1 MTIGDTIV
9 APSTPFGHSGL
20 AVVRVSGV
28 GAIQILSKLSSRNNF
43 SDRLATLSTL
53 NDLNGNLIDRCIV
66 TVFYGPNS
74 YTGEDVVEISTH
86 GNPSVVGALVGAVCA
101 RGCRLAHP
109 GEFTRQAFLNGKLDL
124 VQAEAVAALIRSK
137 SIESSRSQQK
147 IIDGSL
153 SIRLNIIQSTLSELL
168 SQLEHLLDISEEDV
182 LSLDV
187 NALFVDLD
195 KISLT
200 VNQLQKSFS
209 LGRLLSGGATVV
221 IVGATNVGKSTLLN
235 RLSESDR
242 AIVSNVPGTTR
253 DTIEVE
259 LILDGVPVRFVD
271 TAGLRGAKNSIEK
284 EGIKRTYKAIEGADL
299 VLSLTDRRTKKH
311 FTGSDRPT
319 INVLNKADLRNDMKT
334 DGHIIHI
341 SAKSGAGINDLKGR
355 LINDLGINRLS
366 TEEDYLSTSRQH
378 LSIKKCSI
386 ALSRARSFF
395 ESDVLDVEL
404 LSFEVRSALDAI
416 DALLG
421 KTSPDKILNKIF
433 DEMCVGK

>member
-28 GAIQILSKLSSRNNF
+28 GAIQIISKLSSRNNF
-43 SDRLATLSTL
+43 SNRLATLSTL

-101 RGCRLAHP
+101 HGGRLAHP
-109 GEFTRQAFLNGKLDL
+109 GEFTRRAFLNGKLDL
-124 VQAEAVAALIRSK
+124 VQAEAVAALIHSK

-153 SIRLNIIQSTLSELL
+153 SIRLNIIQSNLSELL
-168 SQLEHLLDISEEDV
+168 SRLEHLLDISEEDV
-182 LSLDV
+182 LSSV
-187 NALFVDLD
+187 VKALFVDLV

-200 VNQLQKSFS
+200 VNQLQKSFF

-253 DTIEVE
+253 DTIDVE

-271 TAGLRGAKNSIEK
+271 TAGLRDAKNSIEK
-284 EGIKRTYKAIEGADL
+284 EGVKRTYKTIEGADL
-299 VLSLTDRRTKKH
+299 VISLTDSRTKKH

-404 LSFEVRSALDAI
+404 LSFEIRTALDAI

-421 KTSPDKILNKIF
+421 KTSPDKILNNIF
-433 DEMCVGK
+433 DKMCVGK

>member
-43 SDRLATLSTL
+43 SNRLATLSTL

-101 RGCRLAHP
+101 HGGRLAHP

-124 VQAEAVAALIRSK
+124 VQAEAVAALIHSK

-153 SIRLNIIQSTLSELL
+153 SIRLNIIQSNLSDLL
-168 SQLEHLLDISEEDV
+168 SRLEHLLDISEEDV
-182 LSLDV
+182 LSSDV
-187 NALFVDLD
+187 NALLVDLD

-200 VNQLQKSFS
+200 VNQLQKSFF

-253 DTIEVE
+253 DTIDVE

-271 TAGLRGAKNSIEK
+271 TAGLRDAKNSIEK
-284 EGIKRTYKAIEGADL
+284 EGVKRTYKAIEGADL
-299 VLSLTDRRTKKH
+299 VISLTDSRTKKH

-319 INVLNKADLRNDMKT
+319 INVLNKADLRNEMKT
-334 DGHIIHI
+334 DDHIIHI
-341 SAKSGAGINDLKGR
+341 SAKSGAGINALKGR

-378 LSIKKCSI
+378 LSIKECSF

-421 KTSPDKILNKIF
+421 KTSPDKILNNIF
-433 DEMCVGK
+433 DKMCVGK

>member
-1 MTIGDTIV
+1 
-9 APSTPFGHSGL
+9 
-20 AVVRVSGV
+20 
-28 GAIQILSKLSSRNNF
+28 
-43 SDRLATLSTL
+43 
-53 NDLNGNLIDRCIV
+53 
-66 TVFYGPNS
+66 
-74 YTGEDVVEISTH
+74 
-86 GNPSVVGALVGAVCA
+86 
-101 RGCRLAHP
+101 LAHP
-109 GEFTRQAFLNGKLDL
+109 GEFTRQAFLNGKMDL

-153 SIRLNIIQSTLSELL
+153 SIRLNIIQSNLSDLL
-168 SQLEHLLDISEEDV
+168 SRLEHLLDISEEDV
-182 LSLDV
+182 LSSDV
-187 NALFVDLD
+187 NALLVDLD
-195 KISLT
+195 KISLI
-200 VNQLQKSFS
+200 VNQLQKSFF
-209 LGRLLSGGATVV
+209 LGRLLNGGATVV

-253 DTIEVE
+253 DTIDVE

-271 TAGLRGAKNSIEK
+271 TAGLRDAKNSIEK
-284 EGIKRTYKAIEGADL
+284 EGVKRTYKAIEGADL

-311 FTGSDRPT
+311 FTGSDLPT
-319 INVLNKADLRNDMKT
+319 INVLNKADLRNEMKT

-341 SAKSGAGINDLKGR
+341 SAKSGAGINALKGR

>member
-28 GAIQILSKLSSRNNF
+28 GAIQILSKLSSRINF
-43 SDRLATLSTL
+43 SNRLATLSTL

-101 RGCRLAHP
+101 HGGRLAHP
-109 GEFTRQAFLNGKLDL
+109 GEFTRQAFLNGKMDL

-153 SIRLNIIQSTLSELL
+153 SIRLNIIQSNLSELL
-168 SQLEHLLDISEEDV
+168 SRLEHLLDISEEDV
-182 LSLDV
+182 LSSV
-187 NALFVDLD
+187 VKALFVDLV

-200 VNQLQKSFS
+200 VNQLQKSFF
-209 LGRLLSGGATVV
+209 LGRLLNGGATVV

-253 DTIEVE
+253 DTIDVE

-271 TAGLRGAKNSIEK
+271 TAGLRDAKNSIEK
-284 EGIKRTYKAIEGADL
+284 EGVKRTYKAIEGADL
-299 VLSLTDRRTKKH
+299 VISLTDSPTKKH
-311 FTGSDRPT
+311 FTGSYLPT
-319 INVLNKADLRNDMKT
+319 INVLNKADLRNEMKI
-334 DGHIIHI
+334 DDHIIHI
-341 SAKSGAGINDLKGR
+341 SAKSGAGINVLKDR

-404 LSFEVRSALDAI
+404 LSFEIRTALDAI

-421 KTSPDKILNKIF
+421 KTSPDKILNNIF
-433 DEMCVGK
+433 DKMCVGK

>member
-43 SDRLATLSTL
+43 SNRLATLSTL

-101 RGCRLAHP
+101 HGGRLAHP
-109 GEFTRQAFLNGKLDL
+109 GEFTRRAFLNGKLDL
-124 VQAEAVAALIRSK
+124 VQAEAVAALIHSK

-153 SIRLNIIQSTLSELL
+153 SIRLNIIQSNLSELL
-168 SQLEHLLDISEEDV
+168 SRLEHLLDISEEDV
-182 LSLDV
+182 LSSV
-187 NALFVDLD
+187 VKALFVDLV

-200 VNQLQKSFS
+200 VNQLQKSFF
-209 LGRLLSGGATVV
+209 LGRLLNGGATVV

-253 DTIEVE
+253 DTIDIE

-271 TAGLRGAKNSIEK
+271 TAGLRDAKNSIEK
-284 EGIKRTYKAIEGADL
+284 EGVKRTYKTIEGADL
-299 VLSLTDRRTKKH
+299 VISLTDSRTKKH

-319 INVLNKADLRNDMKT
+319 INVLNKADLRTDMKT

-404 LSFEVRSALDAI
+404 LSFEIRTALDAI

-421 KTSPDKILNKIF
+421 KTSPDKILNNIF
-433 DEMCVGK
+433 DKMCVGK

>member
-153 SIRLNIIQSTLSELL
+153 SIRLNIIQSNLSELL
-168 SQLEHLLDISEEDV
+168 SRLEHLLDISEEDV
-182 LSLDV
+182 LSSV
-187 NALFVDLD
+187 VKALFVDLV

-200 VNQLQKSFS
+200 VNQLQKSFF

-299 VLSLTDRRTKKH
+299 VISLTDSRTKKH
-311 FTGSDRPT
+311 FTGSDLPT
-319 INVLNKADLRNDMKT
+319 INVLNKADLRNEMKT
-334 DGHIIHI
+334 DGRIIHI
-341 SAKSGAGINDLKGR
+341 SAKSGAGINALKRR

-421 KTSPDKILNKIF
+421 KTSPDKILNNIF
-433 DEMCVGK
+433 DKMCVGK

>member
-28 GAIQILSKLSSRNNF
+28 GAIQILSKLSSRINF
-43 SDRLATLSTL
+43 SNRLATLSTL
-53 NDLNGNLIDRCIV
+53 NDLNGDLIDRCII

-101 RGCRLAHP
+101 HGGRLAHP
-109 GEFTRQAFLNGKLDL
+109 GEFTRQAFLNGKMDL

-153 SIRLNIIQSTLSELL
+153 SIRLNIIQSNLSDLL
-168 SQLEHLLDISEEDV
+168 SRLEHLLDISEEDV
-182 LSLDV
+182 LSSDV
-187 NALFVDLD
+187 NALLVDLD

-200 VNQLQKSFS
+200 VNQLQKSFF

-253 DTIEVE
+253 DTIDVE
-259 LILDGVPVRFVD
+259 LILDGVPVLFVD
-271 TAGLRGAKNSIEK
+271 TAGLRDAKNSIEK
-284 EGIKRTYKAIEGADL
+284 EGVKRTYKAIEGADL
-299 VLSLTDRRTKKH
+299 VISLTDSPTKKH

-378 LSIKKCSI
+378 LSIKECSF

-421 KTSPDKILNKIF
+421 KTSPDKILNNIF
-433 DEMCVGK
+433 DKMCVGK

>member
-153 SIRLNIIQSTLSELL
+153 SIRLNIIQSTLSE
-168 SQLEHLLDISEEDV
+168 
-182 LSLDV
+182 
-187 NALFVDLD
+187 
-195 KISLT
+195 
-200 VNQLQKSFS
+200 
-209 LGRLLSGGATVV
+209 
-221 IVGATNVGKSTLLN
+221 
-235 RLSESDR
+235 
-242 AIVSNVPGTTR
+242 
-253 DTIEVE
+253 
-259 LILDGVPVRFVD
+259 
-271 TAGLRGAKNSIEK
+271 
-284 EGIKRTYKAIEGADL
+284 
-299 VLSLTDRRTKKH
+299 
-311 FTGSDRPT
+311 
-319 INVLNKADLRNDMKT
+319 
-334 DGHIIHI
+334 
-341 SAKSGAGINDLKGR
+341 
-355 LINDLGINRLS
+355 
-366 TEEDYLSTSRQH
+366 
-378 LSIKKCSI
+378 
-386 ALSRARSFF
+386 
-395 ESDVLDVEL
+395 
-404 LSFEVRSALDAI
+404 
-416 DALLG
+416 
-421 KTSPDKILNKIF
+421 
-433 DEMCVGK
+433 

>member
-28 GAIQILSKLSSRNNF
+28 GAIRIISKLSSRNNF
-43 SDRLATLSTL
+43 SNRLATLSTL

-101 RGCRLAHP
+101 HGGRLAHP
-109 GEFTRQAFLNGKLDL
+109 GEFTRRAFLNGKLDL
-124 VQAEAVAALIRSK
+124 VQAEAVAALIHSK

-153 SIRLNIIQSTLSELL
+153 SIRLNIIQSNLSELL
-168 SQLEHLLDISEEDV
+168 SRLEHLLDISEEDV
-182 LSLDV
+182 LSSV
-187 NALFVDLD
+187 VKALFVDLV

-200 VNQLQKSFS
+200 VNQLQKSFF
-209 LGRLLSGGATVV
+209 LGRLLNGGATVV

-253 DTIEVE
+253 DTIDIE

-271 TAGLRGAKNSIEK
+271 TAGLRDAKNSIEK
-284 EGIKRTYKAIEGADL
+284 EGVKRTYKTIEGADL
-299 VLSLTDRRTKKH
+299 VISLTDSRTKKH

-404 LSFEVRSALDAI
+404 LSFEIRTALDAI

-421 KTSPDKILNKIF
+421 KTSPDKILNNIF
-433 DEMCVGK
+433 DKMCVGK